1 MLAGIVIT
9 VMVLATLGLGLP
21 WLVNHRDDDD
31 VLDSD
36 PSERFSDTMRILRRD
51 VVDYAREVDTE
62 VSTPLT
68 RRAEMKELRLLA
80 ISAARRRRRVMT
92 SLVVATLLGLG
103 LSLFSVVPW
112 WVPVIPASG
121 LVTFMILA
129 RVGVAMM
136 YRRFDAR
143 AAKLKDGFDEA
154 EATTVLKLDEAEPST
169 EMSIDLSAPE
179 ETGGL
184 WEPVPVVAPTYVSKP
199 LVPRTVRT
207 IDLSAP
213 VVGDQVVPTAENP
226 DALVADQA
234 GTSQGEG
241 RVVSF
246 RKAAGQ

>member
-1 MLAGIVIT
+1 
-9 VMVLATLGLGLP
+9 MVVATLALGLP
-21 WLVNHRDDDD
+21 WLVHHRDDED

-36 PSERFSDTMRILRRD
+36 PTQRFSDTMRILRRD
-51 VVDYAREVDTE
+51 VVDYAKETDTE

-80 ISAARRRRRVMT
+80 ISAATRRRRVMT
-92 SLVVATLLGLG
+92 ALVAATLLGIG
-103 LSLFSVVPW
+103 LWAFSVVPW

-154 EATTVLKLDEAEPST
+154 EETTVLKLDEGEPST

-179 ETGGL
+179 ATGGL
-184 WEPVPVVAPTYVSKP
+184 WGAVPVVSTYVSQP

-213 VVGDQVVPTAENP
+213 VVGEQVVPTAEHP
-226 DALVADQA
+226 DAAVGEQDGQA
-234 GTSQGEG
+234 EG
-241 RVVSF
+241 DGSDGQIVSF
-246 RKAAGQ
+246 PKVAGE